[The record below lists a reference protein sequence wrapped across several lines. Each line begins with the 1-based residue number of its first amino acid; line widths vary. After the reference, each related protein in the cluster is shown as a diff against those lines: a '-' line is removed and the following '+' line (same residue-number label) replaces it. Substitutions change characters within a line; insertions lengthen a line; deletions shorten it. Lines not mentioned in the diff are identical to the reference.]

1 MILEYMEKEQEYKIQ
16 EFCELLHLK
25 ESRTKELLKG
35 LVVQG
40 KIEII
45 GSNRDKRYKL
55 GYLLD

>member
-1 MILEYMEKEQEYKIQ
+1 MEKEQEYKIQ